1 MAGAALNI
9 YNCKTTASRQSTDA
23 MSAMRQSYKNVKV
36 FSVKCQSPA
45 RKRRQ
50 LAGEERRVEELNLQW
65 NPCFIFGFL
74 CAVPAF
80 TFS

>member
-36 FSVKCQSPA
+36 FSVKWQSPA

-50 LAGEERRVEELNLQW
+50 LDSGKR
-65 NPCFIFGFL
+65 
-74 CAVPAF
+74 
-80 TFS
+80 